1 MKNIN
6 QEFLN
11 QILTYKDGQLYWIAS
26 RKGGTATAGSLAG
39 CKNSGGYWHTRVNG
53 SRYANHRLIFLM
65 HHGYL
70 PEFIDH
76 IDGNRENNRIENL
89 RKASR
94 QQNNCNARI
103 RMDNTSGVKGVNWH
117 KKTGKWTVRVQINKT
132 RKCFGLFDDLE
143 LAQLVAVEA
152 RAKYHEEF
160 ARNA

>member
-1 MKNIN
+1 MNRELL
-6 QEFLN
+6 QELFD
-11 QILTYKDGQLYWIAS
+11 YKDGELYWKFS

-53 SRYANHRLIFLM
+53 QRYANHRLIFLM
-65 HHGYL
+65 HNGYL

-76 IDGNRENNRIENL
+76 IDGDRSNNCIENL
-89 RKASR
+89 RAASR

-103 RMDNTSGVKGVNWH
+103 RIDSTSGVKGVNWH
-117 KKTGKWTVRVQINKT
+117 KKTGKWTVRVQVNKA

-152 RAKYHEEF
+152 RAKYHKEF
-160 ARNA
+160 AKNA